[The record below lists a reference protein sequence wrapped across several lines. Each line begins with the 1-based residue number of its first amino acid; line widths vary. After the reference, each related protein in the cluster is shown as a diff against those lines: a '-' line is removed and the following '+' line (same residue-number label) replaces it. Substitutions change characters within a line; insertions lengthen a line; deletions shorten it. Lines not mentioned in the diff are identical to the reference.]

1 MGNYSSVNLVQFAA
15 IRGISPKWLSRI
27 LIRYAQITVF
37 VFVSPRKIITFKTC
51 NLISKIIIVR
61 NYFNSFNRDLLY
73 FKFLLF
79 EKKEVYEFSLS
90 FFVQRYTD
98 LSLSLSRYR
107 SPFDATT
114 PSTFDPS
121 FQPPSINH
129 HPHQKFPLPSP
140 WKTLLPPSSSSL
152 RRAPTTSSFP
162 SLIHRSCILS
172 SNAVADRN
180 CESERRAGRRWA
192 DKTVVIKER
201 SREIFPR
208 QRSDI
213 YTVLPASVKTRSLLA
228 GARESRLPSAIAMRN
243 ATSRRGMLGPLDV
256 RGWKGG
262 KGGKEEEEE
271 EGGKVW
277 SGA

>member
-1 MGNYSSVNLVQFAA
+1 MNF
-15 IRGISPKWLSRI
+15 RSP
-27 LIRYAQITVF
+27 F
-37 VFVSPRKIITFKTC
+37 
-51 NLISKIIIVR
+51 
-61 NYFNSFNRDLLY
+61 SFNDIPI
-73 FKFLLF
+73 
-79 EKKEVYEFSLS
+79 S
-90 FFVQRYTD
+90 
-98 LSLSLSRYR
+98 LSLSLVI
-107 SPFDATT
+107 DL
-114 PSTFDPS
+114 PST
-121 FQPPSINH
+121 QRHLPPSIH
-129 HPHQKFPLPSP
+129 HSNPRRSIIIHTKNSLSPLREKLSSRLLLLLFVEHPLP
-140 WKTLLPPSSSSL
+140 PPS
-152 RRAPTTSSFP
+152 P

-256 RGWKGG
+256 RG
-262 KGGKEEEEE
+262 
-271 EGGKVW
+271 
-277 SGA
+277 

>member
-1 MGNYSSVNLVQFAA
+1 MNF
-15 IRGISPKWLSRI
+15 RSP
-27 LIRYAQITVF
+27 F
-37 VFVSPRKIITFKTC
+37 
-51 NLISKIIIVR
+51 
-61 NYFNSFNRDLLY
+61 SFNDIPI
-73 FKFLLF
+73 
-79 EKKEVYEFSLS
+79 S
-90 FFVQRYTD
+90 
-98 LSLSLSRYR
+98 LSLSLVI
-107 SPFDATT
+107 DL
-114 PSTFDPS
+114 PST
-121 FQPPSINH
+121 QRHLPPSIH
-129 HPHQKFPLPSP
+129 HSNPRRSIIIHTKNSSPSP

>member
-37 VFVSPRKIITFKTC
+37 VFVSPRKIITFKTY

-129 HPHQKFPLPSP
+129 HPHQKFPLLLPVKNSPPAFFFSSPSS
-140 WKTLLPPSSSSL
+140 THYLLLLPPSSIDRASSP
-152 RRAPTTSSFP
+152 RTQWPT
-162 SLIHRSCILS
+162 
-172 SNAVADRN
+172 
-180 CESERRAGRRWA
+180 
-192 DKTVVIKER
+192 VIAR
-201 SREIFPR
+201 
-208 QRSDI
+208 
-213 YTVLPASVKTRSLLA
+213 
-228 GARESRLPSAIAMRN
+228 AREELE
-243 ATSRRGMLGPLDV
+243 GDGPTK
-256 RGWKGG
+256 R
-262 KGGKEEEEE
+262 
-271 EGGKVW
+271 
-277 SGA
+277 S

>member
-1 MGNYSSVNLVQFAA
+1 MTN
-15 IRGISPKWLSRI
+15 
-27 LIRYAQITVF
+27 
-37 VFVSPRKIITFKTC
+37 
-51 NLISKIIIVR
+51 
-61 NYFNSFNRDLLY
+61 
-73 FKFLLF
+73 FKFPLF
-79 EKKEVYEFSLS
+79 EKKEVYEFSFF

-98 LSLSLSRYR
+98 LSLSLSL
-107 SPFDATT
+107 
-114 PSTFDPS
+114 
-121 FQPPSINH
+121 SI
-129 HPHQKFPLPSP
+129 
-140 WKTLLPPSSSSL
+140 SL
-152 RRAPTTSSFP
+152 RRNDIFHLRSIIPTPVDQSSSTPKIPSLPPREKLSSRLLLLLFSIEHPLSPPSP

-256 RGWKGG
+256 RG
-262 KGGKEEEEE
+262 
-271 EGGKVW
+271 
-277 SGA
+277 

>member
-1 MGNYSSVNLVQFAA
+1 MNF
-15 IRGISPKWLSRI
+15 RSP
-27 LIRYAQITVF
+27 F
-37 VFVSPRKIITFKTC
+37 
-51 NLISKIIIVR
+51 
-61 NYFNSFNRDLLY
+61 SFNDIPI
-73 FKFLLF
+73 
-79 EKKEVYEFSLS
+79 S
-90 FFVQRYTD
+90 
-98 LSLSLSRYR
+98 LSLSLVI
-107 SPFDATT
+107 DL
-114 PSTFDPS
+114 PST
-121 FQPPSINH
+121 QRHLPPSIH
-129 HPHQKFPLPSP
+129 HSNPRRSIIIHTKNSLSPLREKLSSR
-140 WKTLLPPSSSSL
+140 LLLLFSIEHPLSPPS
-152 RRAPTTSSFP
+152 P

-256 RGWKGG
+256 RG
-262 KGGKEEEEE
+262 
-271 EGGKVW
+271 
-277 SGA
+277 